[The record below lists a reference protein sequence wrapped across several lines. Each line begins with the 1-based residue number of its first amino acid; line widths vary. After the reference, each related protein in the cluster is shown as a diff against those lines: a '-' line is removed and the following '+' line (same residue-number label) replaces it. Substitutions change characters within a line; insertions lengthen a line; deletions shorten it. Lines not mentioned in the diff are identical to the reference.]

1 MTTSTFYNLFT
12 YSGYNT
18 IEGIFS
24 FLFGFENC
32 TLLQPISNLPKGTEC
47 EVYIDIINQEARFYY
62 KDELVTYKLNLTLN
76 EQIESKVYD

>member
-18 IEGIFS
+18 TDGIDNA
-24 FLFGFENC
+24 FGFEDC
-32 TLLQPISNLPKGTEC
+32 TLLQPIGNLPKGTEC